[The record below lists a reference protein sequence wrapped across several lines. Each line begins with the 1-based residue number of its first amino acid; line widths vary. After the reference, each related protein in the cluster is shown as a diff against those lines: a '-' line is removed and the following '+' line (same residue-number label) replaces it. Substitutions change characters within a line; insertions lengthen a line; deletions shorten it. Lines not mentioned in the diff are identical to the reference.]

1 MIPPDFH
8 DPPPGPGQSVLSMAF
23 MLSGLMAD
31 GQQPAFPARPVFS
44 LLLWLSLPG
53 LSFPYCFDFPCL
65 IRLSYLRPI
74 RFSSLCM
81 IPLSLPDIKIRA
93 ENLEKCQKIQV
104 CACPDDRNI

>member
-44 LLLWLSLPG
+44 LLLWLSLPDPA
-53 LSFPYCFDFPCL
+53 L
-65 IRLSYLRPI
+65 
-74 RFSSLCM
+74 FSSHDPAL
-81 IPLSLPDIKIRA
+81 LSSSDSVFFSLPDPAFSTRH
-93 ENLEKCQKIQV
+93 
-104 CACPDDRNI
+104 